1 MTPHFGYSSEIYEIS
16 PQDLIS
22 LKDCESTFA
31 AKIKTNE
38 DVVILL
44 GNRNLGQDD
53 TLVRGREIVR
63 RAIEKNEPYIP
74 VRIVFTSVIPA
85 WNLLPLF
92 IKKFRYQYKYFN
104 NRIYHLSARRLREQG
119 LERCRRTSNNAYAI
133 TNKRW
138 AISEQERQ
146 KKYQKLVNSLQN
158 GFSDEYPIS
167 IMLCRSMGAKDSIDN
182 GHHRMGICLEYGIDH
197 ICTNFIAAGA
207 APRWFQK
214 ICLKFSK
221 KNSE

>member
-1 MTPHFGYSSEIYEIS
+1 MSLHFGYSSEIYEIS

-22 LKDCESTFA
+22 LKDCESSIA
-31 AKIKTNE
+31 DKIKTKDE
-38 DVVILL
+38 VVILM
-44 GNRNLGQDD
+44 GNRNLGLDD
-53 TLVRGREIVR
+53 SLVRGRELVSL
-63 RAIEKNEPYIP
+63 AIENQQPYIP
-74 VRIVFTSVIPA
+74 VRIVFTSVIPS

-104 NRIYHLSARRLREQG
+104 NRIYHLSARRLRELG
-119 LERCRRTSNNAYAI
+119 LERCRRTADNAYAI

-138 AISEQERQ
+138 AISEPERL
-146 KKYQKLVNSLQN
+146 KKYQELVASLQN
-158 GFSDEYPIS
+158 GFRDEYPIS

-221 KNSE
+221 KCSN